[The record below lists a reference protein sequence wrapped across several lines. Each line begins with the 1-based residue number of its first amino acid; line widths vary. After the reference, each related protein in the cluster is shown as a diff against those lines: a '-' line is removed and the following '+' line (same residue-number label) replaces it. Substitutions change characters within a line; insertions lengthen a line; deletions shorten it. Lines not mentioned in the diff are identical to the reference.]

1 MKCEL
6 KFQDEL
12 TQFKLSPTERVQIQ
26 QAMTV
31 RNIDADRDIAIAF
44 LKAKITPKDLQQCFE
59 YLQANGN
66 KPNDF

>member
-1 MKCEL
+1 MKSEL

-12 TQFKLSPTERVQIQ
+12 IQFKLSPTERVHIQ

-44 LKAKITPKDLQQCFE
+44 LKARIAP
-59 YLQANGN
+59 
-66 KPNDF
+66 